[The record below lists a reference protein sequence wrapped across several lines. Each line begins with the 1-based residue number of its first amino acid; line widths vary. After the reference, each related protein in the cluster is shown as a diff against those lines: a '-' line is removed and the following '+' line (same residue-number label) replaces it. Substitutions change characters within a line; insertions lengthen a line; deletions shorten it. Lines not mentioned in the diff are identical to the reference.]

1 MPKITQ
7 VLTEA
12 DYDMAL
18 ARISELLGAQPNTP
32 EGREL
37 DRISDLVI
45 QYEDEHYPMEDPD
58 PASLLEFLLDQQIV
72 SREQLIPLAGGSDSL
87 DAMLAGQ
94 TAITAEVARVLQ
106 EHSGLPIEYL
116 IRTPMALAST
126 MSADGILSASDL
138 K

>member
-1 MPKITQ
+1 MPEITQ

-18 ARISELLGAQPNTP
+18 ARISELLGAEPYSP
-32 EGREL
+32 EDEEL
-37 DRISDLVI
+37 DRLSTLVEI
-45 QYEDEHYPMEDPD
+45 YEAEHYPMEDPD
-58 PASLLEFLLDQQIV
+58 PDSLLEFLLDQQIV

-87 DAMLAGQ
+87 DAMLAGR

-116 IRTPMALAST
+116 MAPPRSSRVTA
-126 MSADGILSASDL
+126 ASD
-138 K
+138 

>member
-1 MPKITQ
+1 MPEITQ

-18 ARISELLGAQPNTP
+18 ARISDLLGAEPNTP

-58 PASLLEFLLDQQIV
+58 PDSLLEFLLDQQIV
-72 SREQLIPLAGGSDSL
+72 SREQLIPLAGGNDSL

-94 TAITAEVARVLQ
+94 TAITAEVALVLQ
-106 EHSGLPIEYL
+106 EHSGLPTEYL
-116 IRTPMALAST
+116 MEAPRSSKVAA
-126 MSADGILSASDL
+126 GSD
-138 K
+138 